1 MRTGWDA
8 RLRSISLAK
17 LELQVLTVN
26 ETERPLAARNPG
38 ITSVEAEHRVAQS
51 EQSYQLAVGVVE
63 DKESEAP
70 AISGRDGNAP
80 VQACV
85 PEQEFLLAAGR
96 YLAKD
101 RADALGP
108 DLRPTGKEVEQ
119 TRLMPLQAA
128 LGIFDSSCACLAME
142 VPIAPVELI
151 WSSDPSASTAKPWLS
166 SEASTRRRSASRSK
180 RSDSVVSGSHSAER
194 LARPSSCS
202 REPSHFSPRQV
213 IRRTVSCM

>member
-8 RLRSISLAK
+8 RLRSTSLAK

-108 DLRPTGKEVEQ
+108 DLRPTGKESS
-119 TRLMPLQAA
+119 RRGSCRSRPLLA
-128 LGIFDSSCACLAME
+128 SSIRSAHAWLWRSR
-142 VPIAPVELI
+142 IAPVELI
-151 WSSDPSASTAKPWLS
+151 L
-166 SEASTRRRSASRSK
+166 E
-180 RSDSVVSGSHSAER
+180 
-194 LARPSSCS
+194 
-202 REPSHFSPRQV
+202 Q
-213 IRRTVSCM
+213 